1 MATYKPIQ
9 STTLTSAVASITF
22 SGIDQTYTD
31 LVIVGSIGVTA
42 AADIQLTYNNDSTSG
57 LYSHN
62 ALGGDGTNVGV
73 ARYGSRNNIQL
84 DYPGYAQTVLGGTN
98 FIINVQNYSSTT
110 ITKISI
116 NKFNNGGTAV
126 GYGTNLMTGLW
137 RNTAAITSVTLTAS
151 GTTFLAGSTFSLYG
165 INAGTPKATGGELVT
180 TDGNYWYHVFKS
192 TAAFVPTTAL
202 SADVL
207 VVAGGGSQG
216 AYYGA
221 AGGAGGLRGLT
232 SQSFALGTSYTCTV
246 GAGGASTGGNTSSR
260 GNNGTNSSI
269 IGGALSI
276 SATGGGGGAGAYTGL
291 PYAGGSGGGGN
302 QYSGVMAGGAGNA
315 GGYSPVEGYAGEQ
328 GSQTGPN
335 YGGAGGGAGQAG
347 GTNGSGI
354 GGDGSSAYSSW
365 GLATGTGENVS
376 GTVYYAGGGSG
387 NVSPRTG
394 GKGGGGAQ
402 TARNGFAA
410 WVGHTNT
417 GGGSGSAADNNGY
430 AAGSGIII
438 VRYAV

>member
-1 MATYKPIQ
+1 MATNVPIQ
-9 STTLTSAVASITF
+9 SVQLVSSSSTITF
-22 SGIDQTYTD
+22 SSIPQSYTD
-31 LVIVGSIGVTA
+31 LRIVISNVTNAVTDIIATFNGDSSAIYSRIYMEGSSSSAGA
-42 AADIQLTYNNDSTSG
+42 QNN
-57 LYSHN
+57 N
-62 ALGGDGTNVGV
+62 GT
-73 ARYGSRNNIQL
+73 GSQW
-84 DYPGYAQTVLGGTN
+84 GYVP
-98 FIINVQNYSSTT
+98 SSTT
-110 ITKISI
+110 HQQSVID
-116 NKFNNGGTAV
+116 
-126 GYGTNLMTGLW
+126 LMNYSNTSTFKPMIQRATVNAFTGFAALSY
-137 RNTAAITSVTLTAS
+137 RSLNAITSVTLTAN
-151 GTTFLAGSTFSLYG
+151 ASTF
-165 INAGTPKATGGELVT
+165 NAGTTVDIYGIKSGGPKAFGGDFST
-180 TDGNYWYHVFKS
+180 TDGNYWYHVFTS
-192 TAAFVPTTAL
+192 TGTFVPIKAL

-216 AYYGA
+216 AFYGA
-221 AGGAGGLRGLT
+221 GGGAGGLRGLT
-232 SQSFALGTSYTCTV
+232 SQSFASGTSYTCTV
-246 GAGGASTGGNTSSR
+246 GAGGASTGNNTSSR

-302 QYSGVMAGGAGNA
+302 PYSGIMAGGAGNA
-315 GGYSPVEGYAGEQ
+315 GGYTPVEGYAGEQ
-328 GSQTGPN
+328 GNSASPN
-335 YGGAGGGAGQAG
+335 FGGAGGGAGQAG
-347 GTNGSGI
+347 GTNGNGK

-387 NVSPRTG
+387 NVSPFTG
-394 GKGGGGAQ
+394 GKGGGGGQ